1 MTPANNSGVNGY
13 AQGRSDTDAGIT
25 APIEDE
31 VTRIEAVRHHAGV
44 VGHGAL
50 GVAFLVASV
59 VLASRGMVGTAV
71 LTLGI
76 AYGVVL
82 NGVTAYAWD
91 RLREYFASVLGD
103 GQDGST
109 PLHVPPNASAKTD
122 VLAATRNGVTAA
134 GSADSRWVSWETRV
148 ELLAT
153 TVLAGGVLAAL
164 GAAVAVF
171 RLVGVE
177 FGLYLFA
184 ATLAVGILGA
194 FGVAYRNR

>member
-1 MTPANNSGVNGY
+1 MSPANNSGVNGPTPN
-13 AQGRSDTDAGIT
+13 RSERDAGIT
-25 APIEDE
+25 APIDDE

-50 GVAFLVASV
+50 GLVFLVATV
-59 VLASRGMVGTAV
+59 VLVSRGMVGIGV

-76 AYGVVL
+76 AYGVAL
-82 NGVTAYAWD
+82 NGITAYAWD

-103 GQDGST
+103 GQEGTT
-109 PLHVPPNASAKTD
+109 PLHVPPNVSVKTD
-122 VLAATRNGVTAA
+122 MLAATRNEVTAT
-134 GSADSRWVSWETRV
+134 GSRDSRRMPRETRV

-171 RLVGVE
+171 RLVGVQ